1 MHAQAV
7 KRQGG
12 ESDAKHEP
20 QPKPPRLP
28 KSWGY
33 SKPHGS
39 FSAVPQP
46 VTVRSDDAKPVGAR
60 AKIRVYGGSCR
71 RRIAPIM
78 VKSVQPISV
87 PNTLGAGKTQPGVAE
102 HDPLVS
108 RRKADWTIDRIAIY
122 GDGLYLNQR
131 RHRAAG
137 CLIRVHNGKPTIHGE
152 PNFPHGVGKYGPMS
166 LYAFGP
172 KQSIGEPILA
182 HIGVTRSIA
191 QQPVPPHAEDMIR
204 GCEPPPSIFVFR
216 DSEYLLAQ
224 RYRYVE
230 RNLNM

>member
-12 ESDAKHEP
+12 ESGAKHEP

-33 SKPHGS
+33 SKPHGG

-71 RRIAPIM
+71 RRLAPIM
-78 VKSVQPISV
+78 IKSVQPISV
-87 PNTLGAGKTQPGVAE
+87 PNTLGARKTQPRVAE

-108 RRKADWTIDRIAIY
+108 RRKANWNLTINRIAIH
-122 GDGLYLNQR
+122 DDCLDVNQR

-137 CLIRVHNGKPTIHGE
+137 CLIRVHNGKAAIHGE
-152 PNFPHGVGKYGPMS
+152 PNFPHGIRKYGLMP

-172 KQSIGEPILA
+172 KQSVGEPILA
-182 HIGVTRSIA
+182 HTGVTGFI
-191 QQPVPPHAEDMIR
+191 V
-204 GCEPPPSIFVFR
+204 
-216 DSEYLLAQ
+216 
-224 RYRYVE
+224 
-230 RNLNM
+230 